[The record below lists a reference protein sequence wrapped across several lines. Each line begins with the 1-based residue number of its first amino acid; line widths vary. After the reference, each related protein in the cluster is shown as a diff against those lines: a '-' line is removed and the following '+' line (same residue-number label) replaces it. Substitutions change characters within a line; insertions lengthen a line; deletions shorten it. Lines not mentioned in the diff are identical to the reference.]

1 MAYNNYYSGY
11 QPMMGYPYQQ
21 QIQPNYNYQQQ
32 AYPQAQMQMTAQN
45 QQTQPQIQNG
55 GFIQVHNEDEA
66 RNYPIAPGNSVTFKD
81 ENAPYVYTKTMGFSQ
96 LDRPIFEKYRLVKE
110 EDIQAAQNQPIN
122 APNSQQ
128 TNNIDYALKTDLTAL
143 QAEIDVLKQQIEE
156 LTVKKPATKA
166 KKEEEQ

>member
-1 MAYNNYYSGY
+1 MAYNNFYSGY

-32 AYPQAQMQMTAQN
+32 AYPNAQMQMATQN

-110 EDIQAAQNQPIN
+110 DDMPTQNPPVSAEI
-122 APNSQQ
+122 AQQ
-128 TNNIDYALKTDLTAL
+128 TNNIDYALKTDLTAI
-143 QAEIDVLKQQIEE
+143 QEEIETLKQRIEE
-156 LTVKKPATKA
+156 LTFKRSATKA
-166 KKEEEQ
+166 KKEEIE